1 MFTGLV
7 EEVGTFVALSTNGA
21 YARMTVR
28 APSFAGALTRGQS
41 VAVSGACLTVAS
53 CGEDLFSVDVMRET
67 LAKTKFRSLRPGA
80 RLNLERALRVGD
92 RLDGH
97 IVTGHVDGV
106 AAVRGLRKGNEGFLL
121 DVELSSEMLQLL
133 VPKGSIAIDGT
144 SLTIADFK
152 GAICTVSLIPET
164 LKATNLGD
172 LRPGD
177 DVHIEMD
184 ILGKYVRRLLG
195 AMVPGEFGREGL
207 PAVGDNDTPSGLSM
221 DSFRKAGWL

>member
-7 EEVGTFVALSTNGA
+7 EAIGTLVSLAASGV
-21 YARMTVR
+21 YARLSVR
-28 APSFAGALTRGQS
+28 APSFAGELSPGQS

-53 CGEDLFSVDVMRET
+53 CAEDLFSVDVMRET

-106 AAVRGLRKGNEGFLL
+106 ADVRGIRKGSEGFLL
-121 DVELSSEMLQLL
+121 DVELNPDMASLL

-144 SLTIADFK
+144 SLTISEFNETL
-152 GAICTVSLIPET
+152 CTVSLIPET
-164 LKATNLGD
+164 LKATTLGD

-177 DVHIEMD
+177 DVNIEMD

-195 AMVPGEFGREGL
+195 TAL
-207 PAVGDNDTPSGLSM
+207 PNGFARNALRAGGGDDAPSGLSM
-221 DSFRKAGWL
+221 DAFRKAGWL

>member
-7 EEVGTFVALSTNGA
+7 EEVGTFVSLSTNGT

-144 SLTIADFK
+144 SLTIADFE

>member
-7 EEVGTFVALSTNGA
+7 EEVGTFVSLSTNGA

>member
-7 EEVGTFVALSTNGA
+7 EEVGTFVSLSTNGA

-207 PAVGDNDTPSGLSM
+207 PAAGDNDTPSGLSM

>member
-1 MFTGLV
+1 
-7 EEVGTFVALSTNGA
+7 
-21 YARMTVR
+21 
-28 APSFAGALTRGQS
+28 
-41 VAVSGACLTVAS
+41 
-53 CGEDLFSVDVMRET
+53 MRET

>member
-177 DVHIEMD
+177 DVHVEMD

>member
-7 EEVGTFVALSTNGA
+7 EEVGTFVSLSTNGT

-53 CGEDLFSVDVMRET
+53 CGEGLFSVDVMCET

-144 SLTIADFK
+144 SLTIADFE

-195 AMVPGEFGREGL
+195 AMVPGEFGRKGL
-207 PAVGDNDTPSGLSM
+207 PAAGDNDTPSGLSM

>member
-1 MFTGLV
+1 MFTGLI
-7 EEVGTFVALSTNGA
+7 EAVGTFASLSENGS
-21 YARMTVR
+21 YARLTVR
-28 APSFAGALTRGQS
+28 APSFAGVLTRGQS

-53 CGEDLFSVDVMRET
+53 CGDDFFSVDVMRET
-67 LAKTKFRSLRPGA
+67 LAKTKFRSLRTGA
-80 RLNLERALRVGD
+80 RLNLERALCVGD

-97 IVTGHVDGV
+97 IVTGHVDGI
-106 AAVRGLRKGNEGFLL
+106 AAVWGIRKGSEGFLL
-121 DVELSSEMLQLL
+121 DVELLPEMLQLL

-172 LRPGD
+172 LRPGY

-195 AMVPGEFGREGL
+195 SMTPDGFGRNG
-207 PAVGDNDTPSGLSM
+207 PPTAGGDDTSSGLSM